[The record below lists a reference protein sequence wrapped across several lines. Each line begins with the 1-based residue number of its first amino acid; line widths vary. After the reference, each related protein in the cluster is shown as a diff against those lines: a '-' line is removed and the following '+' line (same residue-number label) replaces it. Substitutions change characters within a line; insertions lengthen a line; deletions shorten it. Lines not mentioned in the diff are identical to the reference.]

1 MSLQELVK
9 LVDDLIDEN
18 LDYTIKDFIEIV
30 NEINGIAGQNK
41 E

>member
-1 MSLQELVK
+1 MNLQELVK

-30 NEINGIAGQNK
+30 NEINGIAG
-41 E
+41 

>member
-9 LVDDLIDEN
+9 LVDDLINEN
-18 LDYTIKDFIEIV
+18 PDYTIKDFIETV

>member
-18 LDYTIKDFIEIV
+18 PDYTIKDFIEIL

>member
-1 MSLQELVK
+1 MNLQELVK
-9 LVDDLIDEN
+9 LVDDLINEN
-18 LDYTIKDFIEIV
+18 PDYTIKDFIETV